1 MVNIVK
7 AWKRIVGQTCSNSE
21 NLSAYVDDEL
31 SKDQRR
37 KIEACLA
44 TDAAYREYVE
54 DLLGLRQAFQSLP
67 SEAIGF
73 DLAPLVQRRLA
84 HSKSENKAW
93 RAVRKT
99 GLAWP
104 VSLAAACSLFMG
116 IFLGSVLVNGLDS
129 PAALSGSPAMAMFD
143 AMPPGGLCVG
153 MKYCYPQKVQ
163 L

>member
-1 MVNIVK
+1 MVNIAKV
-7 AWKRIVGQTCSNSE
+7 WKRIVGQSCSNSE
-21 NLSAYVDDEL
+21 NLSAYVDGEL
-31 SKDQRR
+31 SIDQRR

-44 TDAAYREYVE
+44 DDAAYREYVE
-54 DLLGLRQAFQSLP
+54 DLHGLRQAFQSLP

-84 HSKSENKAW
+84 QSKPENKAW
-93 RAVRKT
+93 LAVRRT

-104 VSLAAACSLFMG
+104 VSLAAACSIFMG

-129 PAALSGSPAMAMFD
+129 PAALPGSPALAMFD

-153 MKYCYPQKVQ
+153 MGSCYPRKVE